1 MCCRLGKRR
10 TARVRKGLGTK
21 EERGNSNPEAERI
34 DYGLGTELGHEI
46 CRKWAFLVNH
56 IAQSNPPI
64 STSDEFFV
72 HDSIYPLCWSDD
84 PDHSTCASDLA

>member
-34 DYGLGTELGHEI
+34 DYGLGTELVDLIKKEKSH
-46 CRKWAFLVNH
+46 RK
-56 IAQSNPPI
+56 
-64 STSDEFFV
+64 TSD
-72 HDSIYPLCWSDD
+72 
-84 PDHSTCASDLA
+84 